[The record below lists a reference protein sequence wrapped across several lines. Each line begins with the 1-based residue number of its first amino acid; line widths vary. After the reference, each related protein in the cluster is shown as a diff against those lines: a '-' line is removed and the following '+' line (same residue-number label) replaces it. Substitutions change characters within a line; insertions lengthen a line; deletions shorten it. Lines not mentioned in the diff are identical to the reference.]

1 MEDNIKEEADFTLA
15 KQYKGRDLNP
25 DIDVQVDKIIY
36 FYRALKKTN
45 QRALSVIKYLNYQT
59 IIYLHISQSILNE
72 IYYFLKLIYKNI
84 IFY

>member
-36 FYRALKKTN
+36 FYRALKKRN

-59 IIYLHISQSILNE
+59 ILYLHNLQSILNE
-72 IYYFLKLIYKNI
+72 IYLF
-84 IFY
+84 

>member
-36 FYRALKKTN
+36 FYRALKKRN

-59 IIYLHISQSILNE
+59 ILYLQFAVDLEWNLLILKAN
-72 IYYFLKLIYKNI
+72 L
-84 IFY
+84 